1 MKESC
6 DYFPNVFTIL
16 NYRVPSL
23 RVDKER
29 MPGHFIFG
37 INAALVQQ
45 RQQYTGEVDKCRLK
59 HLVRHRE
66 VLVTI
71 LRRVEMRQG
80 DAVGPVS
87 P

>member
-1 MKESC
+1 
-6 DYFPNVFTIL
+6 
-16 NYRVPSL
+16 
-23 RVDKER
+23 

-45 RQQYTGEVDKCRLK
+45 RQQYTGEVDECRLK
-59 HLVRHRE
+59 HLVRHRK
-66 VLVTI
+66 VLVAI

-87 P
+87 PLPELTQMYLHLFLNCSTSVSKVAHF